1 MNKERISVVSKD
13 AAWALANRLFPTD
26 YDKDEVASTNAGYP
40 VYRHNTLNP
49 ENRICDLGCRLEVN
63 LGSDTINIWIEN
75 PEAEELE
82 KQVEALTKK
91 CEERYTE
98 LTEAHR
104 EKRAALDAI
113 DELNAEIVN
122 LKAKLY
128 DLIVGGKN

>member
-1 MNKERISVVSKD
+1 MNRISVVNKE
-13 AAWALANRLFPTD
+13 AAWAVVNRLFPTD

-40 VYRHNTLNP
+40 IYRHNKLNP
-49 ENRICDLGCRLEVN
+49 ENKICDLGCRLEVN
-63 LGSDTINIWIEN
+63 LGNDTINIWIEN

-82 KQVEALTKK
+82 KQVEVLTKK
-91 CEERYTE
+91 CEECYTE
-98 LTEAHR
+98 LAEVHR
-104 EKRAALDAI
+104 EKRVALDTI

>member
-1 MNKERISVVSKD
+1 MERISVVNKE
-13 AAWALANRLFPTD
+13 AAWAIANRFFPTD
-26 YDKDEVASTNAGYP
+26 YDKDEQASANAGYP
-40 VYRHNTLNP
+40 IYRHHELNP
-49 ENRICDLGCRLEVN
+49 ENKICDLGCRLEVN
-63 LGSDTINIWIEN
+63 LGNETINIWIEN

-104 EKRAALDAI
+104 EKRAALDTI

>member
-26 YDKDEVASTNAGYP
+26 YDKV
-40 VYRHNTLNP
+40 
-49 ENRICDLGCRLEVN
+49 
-63 LGSDTINIWIEN
+63 
-75 PEAEELE
+75 EELE

-98 LTEAHR
+98 LAEAHR